1 MAEMNE
7 PSFDAPIPGMSL
19 TAELGSRPWQ
29 SPPQYATV
37 EQALEYYIPRL
48 TADEVTDQL
57 LDVLEMGV
65 PVSTLANTMQ
75 LSGVMEGKHS
85 VDVGVLIMPVI
96 MEMISYIA
104 DTAGVEYDMGTD
116 KPKKVSETLVDKA
129 LTKLQEEEDKDVEEN
144 EVMPEVEIQVEE
156 EQTMEQPAGLMSRRV

>member
-1 MAEMNE
+1 MNE